1 MSTPQ
6 TNFIGVYISGTQARA
21 AVVNSEGSLIQS
33 IVAEVTPKQ
42 WIPQLAAMVEGMKP
56 GALIVDLAAE
66 SGGNCELTKPGER
79 IEHGGVV
86 ILGPL
91 NLPAG
96 APLHASEMYA
106 RNVFNFVELLVRDG
120 ELKPD
125 FDDELVAKSCLS
137 HAGEKRFA
145 G

>member
-1 MSTPQ
+1 VASP
-6 TNFIGVYISGTQARA
+6 A
-21 AVVNSEGSLIQS
+21 AVRGGP
-33 IVAEVTPKQ
+33 APKT
-42 WIPQLAAMVEGMKP
+42 LTAAMVEGMKP
-56 GALIVDLAAE
+56 GALVVDLAAE
-66 SGGNCELTKPGER
+66 SGGNCELTRPGER
-79 IEHGGVV
+79 VEHGGVA

-106 RNVFNFVELLVRDG
+106 RNVFNFLELLAHDG

-125 FDDELVAKSCLS
+125 FDDELVAKSCLA
-137 HAGEKRFA
+137 HAGETRFA